1 MAKVQGSPYKDDQ
14 ELAEEQY
21 VEDKA
26 GEQIR
31 AALYPLLEHL
41 NDTHPEGYSRLI
53 ETELTGQ
60 EWISTFME
68 PIRFGWRGKRFSSD
82 IVWQISELLY
92 TLEQLSERTAA
103 LYQPEG

>member
-1 MAKVQGSPYKDDQ
+1 
-14 ELAEEQY
+14 
-21 VEDKA
+21 
-26 GEQIR
+26 
-31 AALYPLLEHL
+31 
-41 NDTHPEGYSRLI
+41 
-53 ETELTGQ
+53 
-60 EWISTFME
+60 ME